1 MNQDELQPQP
11 YTEQQP
17 QRMVNDVLSKFSLFI
32 WPRKPLS
39 NPGGKG
45 GVKGRVASRAG
56 RSKGSRAKGRGRKR
70 RGMED

>member
-1 MNQDELQPQP
+1 MNDEEEFKHPASA
-11 YTEQQP
+11 EAMMEGV
-17 QRMVNDVLSKFSLFI
+17 QRGFNLWP

-56 RSKGSRAKGRGRKR
+56 RSKGARSKGRGRKR